1 MNNLQRQLLV
11 VFLASMGVG
20 LLGGLAYNVTSRLIR
35 PNTIDLDEA
44 SPDQNSRPCVQGL
57 CLARAKQRHSGS
69 RLSGASGRRSARHQG
84 FPTLLIPF

>member
-35 PNTIDLDEA
+35 PDTIDLDEA
-44 SPDQNSRPCVQGL
+44 SPDQNSRPAFKGPALPEQNSGIAAPDCVVPPGGGPPVTKDFQP
-57 CLARAKQRHSGS
+57 C
-69 RLSGASGRRSARHQG
+69 
-84 FPTLLIPF
+84 